1 MTGKFDSI
9 RHFTPE
15 ESFAAQEEVF
25 HNETFTQALK
35 TLNMGMTA
43 EGLLRDRHTFGSHYI
58 FQREFAGRFLQYY
71 SDKTATHVHYSGL
84 ENVTPDRP
92 QLFIANHRDIIM
104 DAAYVQL
111 YFFNNNINT
120 TKIAIGDNL
129 VSTPLL
135 LNIAKMNKMFIV
147 KRSSSL
153 REKILNSRELS
164 EYIHVSM
171 ADEHESVWIAQRN
184 GRTKDG
190 IDHTQQGLLKM
201 LTYFDE
207 GHDVLETLHDMRIT
221 PVTISY
227 EYEPCDSLKARE
239 LALSEN
245 QKYIKQPDEDFN
257 SVCQGIFGFKGEVNL
272 VIGKCIDEEFAQIP
286 GDLRKNDK
294 LTALGKI
301 IDQQIYA
308 NYKLYAT
315 NYIAYDYLEKC
326 QKFADHYTEKQ
337 REDFLQYIDRQSIT
351 KDVDPTKMKSYL
363 LQIYSNSVKTHYG
376 LELSH
381 TEENDW

>member
-1 MTGKFDSI
+1 
-9 RHFTPE
+9 
-15 ESFAAQEEVF
+15 
-25 HNETFTQALK
+25 
-35 TLNMGMTA
+35 MGMTA

-84 ENVTPDRP
+84 GNVTPDRP

-171 ADEHESVWIAQRN
+171 ADEHESCEYR
-184 GRTKDG
+184 R
-190 IDHTQQGLLKM
+190 QQTRRRQFPPKSTERPSSWLRQ
-201 LTYFDE
+201 T
-207 GHDVLETLHDMRIT
+207 
-221 PVTISY
+221 
-227 EYEPCDSLKARE
+227 AR
-239 LALSEN
+239 
-245 QKYIKQPDEDFN
+245 
-257 SVCQGIFGFKGEVNL
+257 
-272 VIGKCIDEEFAQIP
+272 
-286 GDLRKNDK
+286 R
-294 LTALGKI
+294 
-301 IDQQIYA
+301 
-308 NYKLYAT
+308 
-315 NYIAYDYLEKC
+315 
-326 QKFADHYTEKQ
+326 
-337 REDFLQYIDRQSIT
+337 
-351 KDVDPTKMKSYL
+351 
-363 LQIYSNSVKTHYG
+363 
-376 LELSH
+376 
-381 TEENDW
+381 